1 MSVTDR
7 GHLSIGEV
15 LSLLQAEFP
24 DVTISKIRFLESQG
38 LIDPERTPSG
48 YRKFYEPDIDRL
60 RWILVQ
66 QRDHFLP
73 LKVIK
78 DRIEEAIALELPLG
92 GSDPTEPPAGLVAPA
107 AGAVSAGLSGSR
119 EPAFN
124 AFTGRRGADGAARS
138 PTDASPP
145 PPAADTDHRAEQ
157 VLGLSVDAKAAGTPG
172 HRAGPSRPAGPGLD
186 RNAGSVFAPVGGGGD
201 TGADLRDLSATSGS
215 GHDAHP
221 PEPLSAPADA
231 ALRSARPETAVGR
244 GAARH
249 EGSSSRPEVHADPA
263 PRATARLGG
272 GEHTQP
278 AGPRP
283 PALGGPVGPSMPGG
297 LDPAEPGQEPAG
309 SDTGPDANADSGP
322 AGATRGGVTAG
333 GGLDAHGELDPQ
345 AGPLGAGYADPDG
358 SPPAANGM
366 SEPAA
371 EADAIGPDRPD
382 GGSAGGGPAASVVAP
397 QRRSQGPGRD
407 GGAPPSGAIGPIGSG
422 RWRATPRRSRASD
435 VSSASFTAEELVAA
449 VGMTLADLEELERFG
464 LISSRPVAQGRRYGD
479 DAVLVAGLALR
490 FRAYGIEA
498 RHLRMFRVAVDRELA
513 LYEQIIT
520 PLTRSRGE
528 SGEVRA
534 AEIWSELDQLGAN
547 LRDALFHRG
556 EA

>member
-92 GSDPTEPPAGLVAPA
+92 GSDPTEPPAGIVAPA

-124 AFTGRRGADGAARS
+124 AFTGRRGADGAASS
-138 PTDASPP
+138 PADVPP
-145 PPAADTDHRAEQ
+145 PPAADTDHRVQ
-157 VLGLSVDAKAAGTPG
+157 VLGPSVDAKAAGTPG

-186 RNAGSVFAPVGGGGD
+186 RNAGSVLAPVGGGGD
-201 TGADLRDLSATSGS
+201 TGADLRDLSAISGS

-231 ALRSARPETAVGR
+231 ALRSAPPETAVGH

-249 EGSSSRPEVHADPA
+249 EGSSSRPEVDADPA

-283 PALGGPVGPSMPGG
+283 PALGGQVGPSMPGG

-309 SDTGPDANADSGP
+309 SGTGPDANADTGP
-322 AGATRGGVTAG
+322 AGATRGGAIAG
-333 GGLDAHGELDPQ
+333 GDFDAHVELDAQ
-345 AGPLGAGYADPDG
+345 AGPLGAGYADLDG
-358 SPPAANGM
+358 SPAAANGM

-371 EADAIGPDRPD
+371 EADAIGPDRPE

-490 FRAYGIEA
+490 FRAYGLEA